1 MNKRDYTRCIN
12 HYLCSKILFKLQV
25 LESDYK
31 RISVE
36 IIAIKQQLSSLPIGT
51 DTLIDSIQRSAQE
64 LHEQSIMHR
73 KHVEYCMNGKLMAV
87 RRDGDG
93 L

>member
-1 MNKRDYTRCIN
+1 M
-12 HYLCSKILFKLQV
+12 ILSYICV
-25 LESDYK
+25 LHDDQAPRLHISITVK
-31 RISVE
+31 FISV
-36 IIAIKQQLSSLPIGT
+36 KQQLSSLPIGT

-93 L
+93 F